1 VTVRILDNLL
11 ATAKTQLSLDGVSF
25 AL

>member
-1 VTVRILDNLL
+1 VKVRSLDNLL